1 MRPTKAKAV
10 FLFDVDNTLLD
21 NDRVI
26 EDLKRFLARE
36 VGQKRSRRYWKIFE
50 ELRTELGYADYLGAL
65 QRYRREYPHDVH
77 LLALSRFLINYPFAN
92 RLFPGSLDV
101 IEYAKA
107 HGQVAI
113 LSDGDVV
120 FQPRKVERSGLREA
134 VEGNVMIYVH
144 KERELKDVVARYP
157 AKHYVMID
165 DKLRILTAIKKAWG
179 SKVTTVFPRQGH
191 YAMDPKILSSC
202 PPAYVS
208 IARIGELLNYDLRT
222 LISAAHAAVVTS

>member
-26 EDLKRFLARE
+26 EDLKRYLARE

-202 PPAYVS
+202 PPADVS